1 MQEERI
7 KQVSS
12 IVKSVHAM
20 IQDDEANDRIVGITQ
35 IYKFLNQEKLLSL
48 IKWSDSLAQLIF
60 EVFLRL
66 FTGYDRARKAT
77 EREVVC
83 KLLDMP
89 YDSATDPDWPGPVS
103 TAALSEP
110 QQPVVQD
117 QEQPQPVVQD
127 QEQPQQPVVQDQEQP
142 QQPAQQEHV
151 KGSKTHKK
159 RTQSRRKRKA
169 TDGQVPDA
177 PMESLGLES
186 AEDRYLATAV
196 RLSPFAKKR
205 RVTPSSIILGL

>member
-117 QEQPQPVVQD
+117 QEQPQ
-127 QEQPQQPVVQDQEQP
+127 
-142 QQPAQQEHV
+142 QPAQQEHV